1 MGITMMKMIMI
12 TYYYYC
18 YVGGVGTSA
27 VGDSLIVIGLRYQL
41 IRMMGGSGHTLTLT
55 LALTHI
61 HSHLHMHCINRCFEV
76 QAITTTTTTIATT
89 KLPTTVKCVGEQ
101 NNRLLPTHTHTGT
114 HKRPCIHLHTHT
126 FAHFY
131 IYIGT
136 AWVTTNFKLFTSAHC
151 LLPSASTRL
160 PYTALSCVPELPP

>member
-1 MGITMMKMIMI
+1 MATGNANASVIANIIIFIMMGITMMKMIMI

-101 NNRLLPTHTHTGT
+101 NNRLLPPT
-114 HKRPCIHLHTHT
+114 RLHTHT
-126 FAHFY
+126 LARTRGRAYTYTHTPSHTLY
-131 IYIGT
+131 IY
-136 AWVTTNFKLFTSAHC
+136 WHC
-151 LLPSASTRL
+151 LGDHKL
-160 PYTALSCVPELPP
+160 

>member
-1 MGITMMKMIMI
+1 MATGNANASVIANIIIFIMMGITMMKMIMI

-55 LALTHI
+55 LVLTYI
-61 HSHLHMHCINRCFEV
+61 HPHLYMHCINRCFEV

-101 NNRLLPTHTHTGT
+101 NNRLLPPT
-114 HKRPCIHLHTHT
+114 RLHTHT
-126 FAHFY
+126 LARTRGRAYTYTHTHSHTFIY
-131 IYIGT
+131 IY
-136 AWVTTNFKLFTSAHC
+136 WHC
-151 LLPSASTRL
+151 LGDHKL
-160 PYTALSCVPELPP
+160 

>member
-1 MGITMMKMIMI
+1 MMGITMMKMIMI

-41 IRMMGGSGHTLTLT
+41 IRMMGGSGHTQTLT
-55 LALTHI
+55 LVLTHI
-61 HSHLHMHCINRCFEV
+61 LSHLHMHCINRCFEV
-76 QAITTTTTTIATT
+76 QAITTTRATT

-101 NNRLLPTHTHTGT
+101 NNRLLPPTCLHTHTLARTRGRAYT
-114 HKRPCIHLHTHT
+114 NTHT

-131 IYIGT
+131 IYIL
-136 AWVTTNFKLFTSAHC
+136 A
-151 LLPSASTRL
+151 LLG
-160 PYTALSCVPELPP
+160 

>member
-1 MGITMMKMIMI
+1 MMGITMMKMIMI

-61 HSHLHMHCINRCFEV
+61 QSHLHMHCINRCFEV
-76 QAITTTTTTIATT
+76 QAITTTTTPIATT

-101 NNRLLPTHTHTGT
+101 NNRLLPPT
-114 HKRPCIHLHTHT
+114 RLHTHT
-126 FAHFY
+126 LARTRGRAYTYTHTHSHIFIY
-131 IYIGT
+131 IY
-136 AWVTTNFKLFTSAHC
+136 WHC
-151 LLPSASTRL
+151 LGDHKL
-160 PYTALSCVPELPP
+160 